1 MVASSLLI
9 VLRMYV
15 LINNSMGPV
24 SPNQTLTDVASI
36 AIWDKN
42 KIVVATA
49 FSIWV
54 INAAFFL
61 QRKLLL
67 PCPTSDLEPI
77 SYSNVV
83 GHRCR
88 AGD

>member
-15 LINNSMGPV
+15 LNNDPTEPLSQ
-24 SPNQTLTDVASI
+24 NHTLTDVASI

-42 KIVVATA
+42 KIVAATA
-49 FSIWV
+49 FGIWG

-61 QRKLLL
+61 HRKLLL
-67 PCPTSDLEPI
+67 PCPANDWELKSHT
-77 SYSNVV
+77 NVV
-83 GHRCR
+83 WSQVSCG
-88 AGD
+88 